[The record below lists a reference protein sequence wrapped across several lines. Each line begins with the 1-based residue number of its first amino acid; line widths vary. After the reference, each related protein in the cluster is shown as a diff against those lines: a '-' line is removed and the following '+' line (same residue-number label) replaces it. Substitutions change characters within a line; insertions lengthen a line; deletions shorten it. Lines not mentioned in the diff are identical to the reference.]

1 MHSLTNKTLSLLLF
15 FFNELPLIRTQEDNL
30 TGLRT
35 ITKKTLHMLNG
46 QRQVSMHKAVHMVDN
61 QELVICSDM
70 FTYVSLAQGQTRQYE
85 NDKSSSKDLI
95 TIYRNRD
102 KKHYHYSLEQ
112 YFYSVLIQSTFK
124 KRDDNANT
132 QKTNINPDQHH
143 ILIPKGMNCKPQY
156 PVGYNYEEAC
166 SLCTSHGIKI

>member
-1 MHSLTNKTLSLLLF
+1 M
-15 FFNELPLIRTQEDNL
+15 IRTQEDNL

-35 ITKKTLHMLNG
+35 ITKKALHMLSG
-46 QRQVSMHKAVHMVDN
+46 QRQVSMQEAVHIVDN

-70 FTYVSLAQGQTRQYE
+70 LTYVSLAQGQTLRYE

-95 TIYRNRD
+95 TTYRNQD

-112 YFYSVLIQSTFK
+112 YLYSVFIQSTFK
-124 KRDDNANT
+124 KGDDNTNT
-132 QKTNINPDQHH
+132 QETNIDPDQHR

-156 PVGYNYEEAC
+156 PLDYNYARGM
-166 SLCTSHGIKI
+166 LIMHKPWQKI

>member
-1 MHSLTNKTLSLLLF
+1 M
-15 FFNELPLIRTQEDNL
+15 QEDNL

-35 ITKKTLHMLNG
+35 ITKKALHMLSG
-46 QRQVSMHKAVHMVDN
+46 QRQVSMQEAVHMVDN

-70 FTYVSLAQGQTRQYE
+70 FTYVSLAQGQTLRYE

-112 YFYSVLIQSTFK
+112 YFYSVFIQSTFK
-124 KRDDNANT
+124 KGDDNTNT
-132 QKTNINPDQHH
+132 QETNINPDQHS

-156 PVGYNYEEAC
+156 PAD
-166 SLCTSHGIKI
+166 

>member
-1 MHSLTNKTLSLLLF
+1 MHSLTNKTLSHLLIFL
-15 FFNELPLIRTQEDNL
+15 NELPLIRMQEDNL

-35 ITKKTLHMLNG
+35 ITNKALHMLSG
-46 QRQVSMHKAVHMVDN
+46 QRQVSMQEAVHMVDN

-70 FTYVSLAQGQTRQYE
+70 FTYVSLAQGQTLRYE

-112 YFYSVLIQSTFK
+112 YFYSVFINSTFK
-124 KRDDNANT
+124 KGGNNTNT
-132 QKTNINPDQHH
+132 QETNINPDQHR
-143 ILIPKGMNCKPQY
+143 ILIPKGMNCKPRF
-156 PVGYNYEEAC
+156 PVDYNYA
-166 SLCTSHGIKI
+166 